1 MAAAAAD
8 ASDPPIDDKESSQ
21 ADFGRLTKL
30 ALIRMTER
38 LMQQE
43 QQKPQKSKK
52 RQWLTYQADDDTD
65 EEKEDDDQP
74 MLLNHA
80 KIMLNASLKHKV
92 GAPSFLSSGEMF
104 GHLALFSPKTVHC
117 HVEVT
122 EVCGSKPWLN

>member
-1 MAAAAAD
+1 MGFGQGF
-8 ASDPPIDDKESSQ
+8 SEKTMKNIIFH
-21 ADFGRLTKL
+21 DFLPVWGL
-30 ALIRMTER
+30 ALGSYPNHVKITSTSFE
-38 LMQQE
+38 
-43 QQKPQKSKK
+43 
-52 RQWLTYQADDDTD
+52 
-65 EEKEDDDQP
+65 
-74 MLLNHA
+74 NHA